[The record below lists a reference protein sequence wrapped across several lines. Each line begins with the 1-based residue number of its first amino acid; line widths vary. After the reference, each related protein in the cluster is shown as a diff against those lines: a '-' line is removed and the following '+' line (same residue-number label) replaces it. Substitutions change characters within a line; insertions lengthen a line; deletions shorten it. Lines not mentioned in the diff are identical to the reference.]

1 MKPGFALSLSPD
13 GISLLHRAAGGWRL
27 VGRVALD
34 SSDLDTALEDLRAK
48 AQQLAAGVMFCKLI
62 IPNSQIRYLTL
73 ETGLVDGDTR
83 MDMAR
88 TALDGATPY
97 PVSELAFD
105 LSQDGVLTHVAAVAI
120 ETLEEAESFANTH
133 GFGPT
138 SFVAAPGE
146 EAFLGEPFFGT
157 TRAIRGTVVEPDGI
171 AVVNIGPADIPG
183 PPSASD
189 LDPDPDP
196 TPAAEGQ
203 PDKADGTPQPP
214 EPKASGHLVEPDQ
227 MDQAEAS
234 NTRPIPTPG
243 FSSRRRKA
251 SGRAPVLDGAN
262 RAPSATDSHDTI
274 SAPALLQSAP
284 SLLQSAPSDHP
295 RPDETTIRVAAA
307 LQEPSKSLGAATA
320 AQVSAPSVPGHDQ
333 DPTPASAADDTGLSI
348 RQQTA
353 AAQDLPPQSR
363 QPTSQAKSEAATG
376 AKSKA
381 TAKPAPPPFGL
392 RQPQD
397 VGGKPPFLGPVLV
410 AALLLFM
417 AAVAAWAFS
426 SKTTWFSSGQEPTAE
441 ETVSAPVP
449 IDATVAPQSPAPP
462 PVLPVPAIETGQDQ
476 RPEILQPQVSARP
489 DDLIDRMVAPVESA
503 SQPAGLTGTDIAVLD
518 ALRQSEPTDL
528 VAEAIF
534 DAVEGLQV
542 APIIELSQAAQYA
555 AVGIWQSVPEMPELP
570 AVIGLGDLYV
580 ASIDNTDLS
589 QDAVALPLASGLAT
603 DDPLDFVTSPTIAGS
618 AFDLDERG
626 LVRATPDGT
635 INPDGV
641 MIFLGRPSPVP
652 PPTPNRPDPQA
663 EAQINEQRS
672 VLARLRPRTR
682 PDDLQEQAERAHL
695 GGLSLA
701 ELGQKRPRSR
711 PASSRPANENSLP
724 ATEQA
729 IATSTVPRSRPVN
742 FANLV
747 DRAQRNTN
755 NTAPASASASIA
767 GILNQPATIAPT
779 TVTPSIPTSAS
790 VARQATMENSIN
802 LRKVNLIGVYGTPSN
817 RRALVRL
824 ASGRYK
830 KVMVGD
836 KIDGGQV
843 VAIGD
848 TELRYQKGSRSLT
861 LKMPNG

>member
-27 VGRVALD
+27 VGHVALD
-34 SSDLDTALEDLRAK
+34 SSDLDTAFENLRAE

-73 ETGLVDGDTR
+73 ETGLVDNDTR

-88 TALDGATPY
+88 AALDGATPY

-120 ETLEEAESFANTH
+120 ETLDEAESFASSH

-171 AVVNIGPADIPG
+171 AVVNIGPADIPR
-183 PPSASD
+183 PPSD
-189 LDPDPDP
+189 
-196 TPAAEGQ
+196 PAAAAPAGEAQ
-203 PDKADGTPQPP
+203 PDKVHGDPQPP
-214 EPKASGHLVEPDQ
+214 VPEASGHPVEFDQ
-227 MDQAEAS
+227 MDQSALS
-234 NTRPIPTPG
+234 DTRPTPIPG
-243 FSSRRRKA
+243 FSSRRKP
-251 SGRAPVLDGAN
+251 SNRAPVLDGAN
-262 RAPSATDSHDTI
+262 RASSATDSHDSI
-274 SAPALLQSAP
+274 SVPGLLQPAR
-284 SLLQSAPSDHP
+284 SDHS
-295 RPDETTIRVAAA
+295 RPDETPIPVAAPEA
-307 LQEPSKSLGAATA
+307 VAVPLEGPSQSLGAATA
-320 AQVSAPSVPGHDQ
+320 AQVSAPSVPGLEQ
-333 DPTPASAADDTGLSI
+333 DPTPATAANDTGLSI
-348 RQQTA
+348 RQQMT
-353 AAQDLPPQSR
+353 AAQDPPPQSR
-363 QPTSQAKSEAATG
+363 QATSQAATG
-376 AKSKA
+376 AKSTA
-381 TAKPAPPPFGL
+381 TAKPGNSPFGL

-426 SKTTWFSSGQEPTAE
+426 SKTTWFSSGQEPVAE
-441 ETVSAPVP
+441 ETVSPPVP
-449 IDATVAPQSPAPP
+449 IDAPVAPKSPDPPLVLPAPT
-462 PVLPVPAIETGQDQ
+462 VETGQEQ
-476 RPEILQPQVSARP
+476 APEILHPQVSARP
-489 DDLIDRMVAPVESA
+489 DDLIDRMIAPVESA
-503 SQPAGLTGTDIAVLD
+503 PQPAGLTGTDIAVLE
-518 ALRQSEPTDL
+518 ALRQPESTDL
-528 VAEAIF
+528 EAEAIY
-534 DAVEGLQV
+534 DGVEGLQV
-542 APIIELSQAAQYA
+542 APAAELSQAAQYA
-555 AVGIWQSVPEMPELP
+555 AVGIWQSVPEVPELP
-570 AVIGLGDLYV
+570 AVIGLDDLYV

-603 DDPLDFVTSPTIAGS
+603 DDPLDFVTSPAIAGS

-682 PDDLQEQAERAHL
+682 PDDLLEQAERAHL

-701 ELGQKRPRSR
+701 ELGQQRPRSR
-711 PASSRPANENSLP
+711 PASSRPENEDGLP

-767 GILNQPATIAPT
+767 GILNQPVTIAPS

-790 VARQATMENSIN
+790 VARQATMENAIN

>member
-381 TAKPAPPPFGL
+381 TAKPAPPP
-392 RQPQD
+392 
-397 VGGKPPFLGPVLV
+397 
-410 AALLLFM
+410 
-417 AAVAAWAFS
+417 
-426 SKTTWFSSGQEPTAE
+426 
-441 ETVSAPVP
+441 
-449 IDATVAPQSPAPP
+449 
-462 PVLPVPAIETGQDQ
+462 
-476 RPEILQPQVSARP
+476 
-489 DDLIDRMVAPVESA
+489 SA
-503 SQPAGLTGTDIAVLD
+503 SGNHRTLAANHHSWDRCWLPPCCCSW
-518 ALRQSEPTDL
+518 LRS
-528 VAEAIF
+528 
-534 DAVEGLQV
+534 
-542 APIIELSQAAQYA
+542 
-555 AVGIWQSVPEMPELP
+555 
-570 AVIGLGDLYV
+570 
-580 ASIDNTDLS
+580 
-589 QDAVALPLASGLAT
+589 
-603 DDPLDFVTSPTIAGS
+603 
-618 AFDLDERG
+618 
-626 LVRATPDGT
+626 
-635 INPDGV
+635 
-641 MIFLGRPSPVP
+641 RP
-652 PPTPNRPDPQA
+652 
-663 EAQINEQRS
+663 
-672 VLARLRPRTR
+672 
-682 PDDLQEQAERAHL
+682 
-695 GGLSLA
+695 GLSLPKPHGFLQA
-701 ELGQKRPRSR
+701 RNLPPKRRFRPPCQSTPLWRHNRPPRPLFCRSR
-711 PASSRPANENSLP
+711 
-724 ATEQA
+724 
-729 IATSTVPRSRPVN
+729 RSR
-742 FANLV
+742 LV
-747 DRAQRNTN
+747 KIN
-755 NTAPASASASIA
+755 
-767 GILNQPATIAPT
+767 GLKFF
-779 TVTPSIPTSAS
+779 
-790 VARQATMENSIN
+790 N
-802 LRKVNLIGVYGTPSN
+802 LRSVPDRT
-817 RRALVRL
+817 
-824 ASGRYK
+824 
-830 KVMVGD
+830 
-836 KIDGGQV
+836 
-843 VAIGD
+843 
-848 TELRYQKGSRSLT
+848 T
-861 LKMPNG
+861 